1 MIFWAYSL
9 QKRSERGNFNFKN
22 DCKEFIGY
30 QTRLL
35 TVAPK
40 VMFTRDDSQRRFL
53 TQHSVVI
60 LEQCCNYSKQCRSNV
75 ATLCYAKS
83 ESLRII
89 TCNIAF
95 IIKIKT
101 VKVATKLS
109 ETQT

>member
-1 MIFWAYSL
+1 MIFWAHSL
-9 QKRSERGNFNFKN
+9 QKRNERGNFNLKN
-22 DCKEFIGY
+22 GCKEFIGY

-60 LEQCCNYSKQCRSNV
+60 LEQRCNYSKQCRSHV
-75 ATLCYAKS
+75 ACYAKS